1 LNDSHIVPRIND
13 GGTLKCVSEKYIVGK
28 EDWIHLP

>member
-1 LNDSHIVPRIND
+1 LNDSHIVPRIKD
-13 GGTLKCVSEKYIVGK
+13 ERILKCVSEKYIVGK